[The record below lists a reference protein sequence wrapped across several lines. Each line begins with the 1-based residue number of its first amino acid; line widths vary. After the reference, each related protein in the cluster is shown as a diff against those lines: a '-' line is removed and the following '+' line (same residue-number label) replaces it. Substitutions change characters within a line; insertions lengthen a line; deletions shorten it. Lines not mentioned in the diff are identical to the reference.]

1 MAFRFK
7 NQNPKPSSIYSSS
20 PFNQIETPPLLS
32 LLQRT
37 TNHYNCTTPPTTTTT
52 TNTTNTNTKKSRK
65 SSSST
70 SGGILK
76 MFKLLPMLTT
86 GCKMVALLGGRPRNK
101 PMLTDKAT
109 TITLFGYKKGRVS
122 LAIQEDPHRPPIFV
136 IELPMVT
143 GVFHKEM
150 ASDIVRLALESE
162 TKTHKKKVLEEFV
175 WGVYCNGRKFGYSI
189 RRGSK
194 NMSDDEA
201 HVMQLLRGVSMG
213 VGVLP
218 CPLQHDES
226 NSTSSGGGGSGDGE
240 ITYMRAR
247 FDRVVGSKDSEAFYM
262 INPDGASGQELSI
275 FFVRLH

>member
-32 LLQRT
+32 LLQCT
-37 TNHYNCTTPPTTTTT
+37 TNHSTTTTT
-52 TNTTNTNTKKSRK
+52 TTTTINPSNTNPKKSRK
-65 SSSST
+65 SSTST

-136 IELPMVT
+136 IELPMLT

-150 ASDIVRLALESE
+150 GSDIVRLALESE

-189 RRGSK
+189 RRNNK

-213 VGVLP
+213 AGVLP
-218 CPLQHDES
+218 CPILLHD
-226 NSTSSGGGGSGDGE
+226 NNNNNNNVDGE

-262 INPDGASGQELSI
+262 INPDGASSQELSI